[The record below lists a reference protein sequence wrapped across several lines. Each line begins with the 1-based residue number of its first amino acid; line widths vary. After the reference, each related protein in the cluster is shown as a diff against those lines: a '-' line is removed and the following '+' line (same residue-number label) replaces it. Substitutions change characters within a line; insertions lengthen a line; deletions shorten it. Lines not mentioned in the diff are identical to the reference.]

1 MDFSEPEGGSGCR
14 LAMGAGGRRVPSTS
28 APASD
33 LTARRR
39 PLKPTTLALVALCCV
54 ARGCPA
60 TVTKRRSGYP
70 PFPLVLLTHPHAQMT
85 DHKASDAARLPQLY
99 AGHVYGLCRVGAS
112 VARVSLSLAA
122 WLLRP
127 AVL

>member
-1 MDFSEPEGGSGCR
+1 MDSSARRPKVSEPEEALAV

-99 AGHVYGLCRVGAS
+99 AGHVYGFCRVDANMYCTLQHS
-112 VARVSLSLAA
+112 V
-122 WLLRP
+122 
-127 AVL
+127 